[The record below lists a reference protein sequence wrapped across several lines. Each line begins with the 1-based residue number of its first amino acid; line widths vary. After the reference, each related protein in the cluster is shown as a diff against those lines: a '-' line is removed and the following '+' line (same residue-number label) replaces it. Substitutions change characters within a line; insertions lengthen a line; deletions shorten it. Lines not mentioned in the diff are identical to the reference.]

1 MALTSS
7 QVTVTTSPTLLIAA
21 ENNPVLVHLHLHD
34 NTDNVY
40 IGNSAVTTST
50 GLRLI
55 KQDSF
60 EINLEPGNS
69 LYAIITTST
78 ATVSIVKQVL

>member
-1 MALTSS
+1 MALISS
-7 QVTVTTSPTLLIAA
+7 QVTVTTSPTLLVAGDS
-21 ENNPVLVHLHLHD
+21 NPVLVHLHLHD

-40 IGNSAVTTST
+40 LGNATVTTST
-50 GLRLI
+50 GMRLT

-60 EINLEPGNS
+60 EINLAPGNA

-78 ATVSIVKQVL
+78 ATVSVIKQVL

>member
-34 NTDNVY
+34 NTDNGY

-60 EINLEPGNS
+60 EINLAPGNS

>member
-1 MALTSS
+1 MALVTS

-21 ENNPVLVHLHLHD
+21 DNNPVLVHLHLHD

-40 IGNSAVTTST
+40 IGNSTVTTST

-60 EINLEPGNS
+60 EVNLLPANA
-69 LYAIITTST
+69 LYAIITTGT
-78 ATVSIVKQVL
+78 ATISTIKQVL

>member
-1 MALTSS
+1 MPLSNS
-7 QVTVTTSPTLLIAA
+7 QVTVGTAVTLIVAGNSNPT
-21 ENNPVLVHLHLHD
+21 LVHLHLHD

-50 GLRLI
+50 GLRLT

-60 EINLEPGNS
+60 EINLMPGNA
-69 LYAIITTST
+69 LYGVITSGS
-78 ATVSIVKQVL
+78 ATISVIKQVL

>member
-1 MALTSS
+1 MPLSTSH
-7 QVTVTTSPTLLIAA
+7 VTVTTSPTLLVAG
-21 ENNPVLVHLHLHD
+21 ETNPVLVHLHLHD

-40 IGNSAVTTST
+40 IGNSDVTTST

-60 EINLEPGNS
+60 EINLAPGNS

-78 ATVSIVKQVL
+78 ATVSVIKQVL

>member
-1 MALTSS
+1 MALATA
-7 QVTVTTSPTLLIAA
+7 QVTVTTSPTLLVAA
-21 ENNPVLVHLHLHD
+21 SSSPVLVHLHLHN
-34 NTDNVY
+34 NTDNVF
-40 IGNSAVTTST
+40 IGNSGVTTSN

-60 EINLEPGNS
+60 EVNLAPGNE

-78 ATVSIVKQVL
+78 ATVSVLKQVL

>member
-7 QVTVTTSPTLLIAA
+7 QVTVTTDPTLLVAG
-21 ENNPVLVHLHLHD
+21 ETNPVLVHLHLHD

-40 IGNSAVTTST
+40 LGNSTVTTST

-60 EINLEPGNS
+60 DMNLAPKNS

-78 ATVSIVKQVL
+78 ATVSVIKQVL

>member
-1 MALTSS
+1 MPLSTSH
-7 QVTVTTSPTLLIAA
+7 VTVTTSPTLLVAG
-21 ENNPVLVHLHLHD
+21 ETNPILVHLHLHD

-40 IGNSAVTTST
+40 IGNSTVTTST
-50 GLRLI
+50 GLRLV

-60 EINLEPGNS
+60 EINLAPGNA

-78 ATVSIVKQVL
+78 ATVSIIKQVL

>member
-1 MALTSS
+1 MPLSTSH
-7 QVTVTTSPTLLIAA
+7 VTVTTSPTLLVAGDT
-21 ENNPVLVHLHLHD
+21 NPILVHLHLHD

-60 EINLEPGNS
+60 EISLAPGNA
-69 LYAIITTST
+69 LYAVITTGT
-78 ATVSIVKQVL
+78 ATVSVMKQII

>member
-1 MALTSS
+1 MALITS
-7 QVTVTTSPTLLIAA
+7 QVTVTTNATLLVTADT
-21 ENNPVLVHLHLHD
+21 NPISVHLHLHD

-40 IGNSAVTTST
+40 IGTSAVTTAT

-60 EINLEPGNS
+60 EIQLMPGNS
-69 LYAIITTST
+69 LYAIITTGT
-78 ATVSIVKQVL
+78 ATVSIMKQII

>member
-1 MALTSS
+1 MPLSSS
-7 QVTVTTSPTLLIAA
+7 QVTVTTSPTLLVAG
-21 ENNPVLVHLHLHD
+21 ETNPVLVHLHLHD

-60 EINLEPGNS
+60 EISLAPGNA

-78 ATVSIVKQVL
+78 ATVSVLRQVL

>member
-1 MALTSS
+1 MALTTS
-7 QVTVTTSPTLLIAA
+7 QETVTTSPTLLIAA

-40 IGNSAVTTST
+40 LGNSTVTTST
-50 GLRLI
+50 GLRLL

-60 EINLEPGNS
+60 EINLAPGNA
-69 LYAIITTST
+69 LYAIITTGT
-78 ATVSIVKQVL
+78 ATVSIIKQVL

>member
-7 QVTVTTSPTLLIAA
+7 QVTVTTSPTLLIASD
-21 ENNPVLVHLHLHD
+21 NNPVLVHLHLHD

-50 GLRLI
+50 GLRLP
-55 KQDSF
+55 KLDSF
-60 EINLEPGNS
+60 EINLMPGNA

-78 ATVSIVKQVL
+78 ATVSTIKQTI

>member
-1 MALTSS
+1 MALVSS

-21 ENNPVLVHLHLHD
+21 DKNPVLVHLHLHD

-40 IGNSAVTTST
+40 IGDSTVTTST
-50 GLRLI
+50 GLRLL

-60 EINLEPGNS
+60 DINLAPGNA
-69 LYAIITTST
+69 LYAIITTGT
-78 ATVSIVKQVL
+78 ATVSIIKQVL

>member
-1 MALTSS
+1 MPLSSS
-7 QVTVTTSPTLLIAA
+7 QVTVTTSPTLLVAA
-21 ENNPVLVHLHLHD
+21 ETNPILVHLHLQD

-40 IGNSAVTTST
+40 IGNSSVTTST

-60 EINLEPGNS
+60 EINLAPGNS

-78 ATVSIVKQVL
+78 ATVSFVKQVL

>member
-1 MALTSS
+1 MPLSNS
-7 QVTVTTSPTLLIAA
+7 QVTVTTSPTLLVAG
-21 ENNPVLVHLHLHD
+21 ETNPVLVHLHLHD

-40 IGNSAVTTST
+40 IGNSTVTTST
-50 GLRLI
+50 GLRLD

-60 EINLEPGNS
+60 EITLAPGNS

-78 ATVSIVKQVL
+78 ATVSVIKQVL

>member
-7 QVTVTTSPTLLIAA
+7 QVTVTTDPTLLVAG
-21 ENNPVLVHLHLHD
+21 ETNPVLVHLHLHD

-40 IGNSAVTTST
+40 LGNSTVTTST

-60 EINLEPGNS
+60 DMNLAPGNS

-78 ATVSIVKQVL
+78 ATVSVIKQVL

>member
-60 EINLEPGNS
+60 EINLAPGNS

>member
-1 MALTSS
+1 MALISS
-7 QVTVTTSPTLLIAA
+7 QVTVTTSPTLLVAGDS
-21 ENNPVLVHLHLHD
+21 NPVLVHLHLHD
-34 NTDNVY
+34 NTDNVF

-60 EINLEPGNS
+60 EISLMPGNA
-69 LYAIITTST
+69 LYAIITTGT
-78 ATVSIVKQVL
+78 ATISCMKQII

>member
-1 MALTSS
+1 MALVTS

-21 ENNPVLVHLHLHD
+21 DNNPVLVHLHLHD

-40 IGNSAVTTST
+40 IGNSTVTTST
-50 GLRLI
+50 GLRLS

-60 EINLEPGNS
+60 EVNLLPANA
-69 LYAIITTST
+69 LYAIITTGT
-78 ATVSIVKQVL
+78 ATISTIKQVL

>member
-1 MALTSS
+1 MPLTTS
-7 QVTVTTSPTLLIAA
+7 QVTVTTSPTLLVAG
-21 ENNPVLVHLHLHD
+21 ETNPVLVHLHLHD
-34 NTDNVY
+34 NTTNVY
-40 IGNSAVTTST
+40 LGNSDVTTST

-60 EINLEPGNS
+60 EINLAPGNS

-78 ATVSIVKQVL
+78 ATVSVIKQVL

>member
-1 MALTSS
+1 MPLTSS
-7 QVTVTTSPTLLIAA
+7 QVTVTTSPTLLVAGDS
-21 ENNPVLVHLHLHD
+21 NPVLVHLHLHD

-40 IGNSAVTTST
+40 LGNSAVTTST
-50 GLRLI
+50 GLRLT

-60 EINLEPGNS
+60 EINLMPGNA

-78 ATVSIVKQVL
+78 ATISVIKQVL

>member
-1 MALTSS
+1 MPLSTSH
-7 QVTVTTSPTLLIAA
+7 VTVTTSPTLLVAGDT
-21 ENNPVLVHLHLHD
+21 NPVLVHLHLHD

-40 IGNSAVTTST
+40 IGNSTVTTST

-60 EINLEPGNS
+60 EISLAPGNA

-78 ATVSIVKQVL
+78 ATISVLRQVL

>member
-1 MALTSS
+1 MPLSTSH
-7 QVTVTTSPTLLIAA
+7 VIVTTSPTLLVAGDT
-21 ENNPVLVHLHLHD
+21 NPILVHLHLHD

-40 IGNSAVTTST
+40 IGNSAITTST

-60 EINLEPGNS
+60 EISLAPGNA
-69 LYAIITTST
+69 LYAVISTGT
-78 ATVSIVKQVL
+78 ATVSVLKQII

>member
-1 MALTSS
+1 MPLSSS
-7 QVTVTTSPTLLIAA
+7 QVTVTTSPTLLVAG
-21 ENNPVLVHLHLHD
+21 ETNPVLVHLHLLD

-40 IGNSAVTTST
+40 LGNSAVTTST
-50 GLRLI
+50 GLRLT

-60 EINLEPGNS
+60 EINLAPGNS

-78 ATVSIVKQVL
+78 ATVSVIKQVL

>member
-1 MALTSS
+1 MPLSTSH
-7 QVTVTTSPTLLIAA
+7 VTVTTSPTLLVAGS
-21 ENNPVLVHLHLHD
+21 ENPVLVHLHLHD

-60 EINLEPGNS
+60 EISLAPGNA

-78 ATVSIVKQVL
+78 ATVSLLRQVL

>member
-1 MALTSS
+1 MPLSSS
-7 QVTVTTSPTLLIAA
+7 QVTVTTSPTLLVAS
-21 ENNPVLVHLHLHD
+21 ETNPILVHLHLHD

-40 IGNSAVTTST
+40 IGNSSVTTST

-60 EINLEPGNS
+60 EINLAPGNS

-78 ATVSIVKQVL
+78 ATVSFMKQVL

>member
-1 MALTSS
+1 MALITS
-7 QVTVTTSPTLLIAA
+7 QVTVTTSPTLLVAGDS
-21 ENNPVLVHLHLHD
+21 NPVLVHLHLHD
-34 NTDNVY
+34 NTDNVF

-60 EINLEPGNS
+60 EISLMPGNA
-69 LYAIITTST
+69 LYAIITTGT
-78 ATVSIVKQVL
+78 ATISCMKQII

>member
-21 ENNPVLVHLHLHD
+21 ENNPVLVHLHLHN

-40 IGNSAVTTST
+40 LGNSDVTTST

-60 EINLEPGNS
+60 EINLAPGNS

-78 ATVSIVKQVL
+78 ATVSVIKQVL

>member
-21 ENNPVLVHLHLHD
+21 ENNPVLVHLHLHN

-40 IGNSAVTTST
+40 LGNSDVTTST

-60 EINLEPGNS
+60 EINLAPGNS

-78 ATVSIVKQVL
+78 ATISVIKQVL